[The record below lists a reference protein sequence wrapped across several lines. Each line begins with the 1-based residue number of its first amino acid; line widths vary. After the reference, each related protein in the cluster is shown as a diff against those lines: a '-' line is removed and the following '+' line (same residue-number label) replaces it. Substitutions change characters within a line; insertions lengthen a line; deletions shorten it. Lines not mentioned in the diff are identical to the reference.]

1 MSLFKG
7 DGWTVE
13 ATYDLDA
20 LTRLDALGCQV
31 MLSYT
36 CLSKNGPE
44 QEQAT
49 PERLTDEQVR
59 GLRNWVQNGGALL
72 AAHCATVIGESHAE
86 LARLLGGRFMSHP
99 PPFTFTVYPVFGE
112 HPITDDIQAFDVHD
126 EFYIERCEPSVEIH
140 MVAVNQGVAHPM
152 AWSKQE
158 GAGRVVHIAPG
169 HFPEVWNHPLYQR
182 LMLHA
187 VNWLIEER

>member
-1 MSLFKG
+1 MILGGLYHDFNGFALAMMSLFKG

-86 LARLLGGRFMSHP
+86 LARLLAVDLYLTRRHSLSLFGLFLASIQSQTTSRRLTCMTNFISSVASLRWK
-99 PPFTFTVYPVFGE
+99 FT
-112 HPITDDIQAFDVHD
+112 
-126 EFYIERCEPSVEIH
+126 
-140 MVAVNQGVAHPM
+140 
-152 AWSKQE
+152 WS
-158 GAGRVVHIAPG
+158 R
-169 HFPEVWNHPLYQR
+169 
-182 LMLHA
+182 
-187 VNWLIEER
+187 

>member
-1 MSLFKG
+1 
-7 DGWTVE
+7 
-13 ATYDLDA
+13 
-20 LTRLDALGCQV
+20 
-31 MLSYT
+31 
-36 CLSKNGPE
+36 
-44 QEQAT
+44 
-49 PERLTDEQVR
+49 
-59 GLRNWVQNGGALL
+59 
-72 AAHCATVIGESHAE
+72 
-86 LARLLGGRFMSHP
+86 
-99 PPFTFTVYPVFGE
+99 
-112 HPITDDIQAFDVHD
+112 
-126 EFYIERCEPSVEIH
+126 

>member
-1 MSLFKG
+1 MP
-7 DGWTVE
+7 VE
-13 ATYDLDA
+13 ERTGARA
-20 LTRLDALGCQV
+20 
-31 MLSYT
+31 SYT
-36 CLSKNGPE
+36 RKIDGRTSARIKELGAKRRRAVGRSLRHGHWRISCGVS
-44 QEQAT
+44 QA
-49 PERLTDEQVR
+49 
-59 GLRNWVQNGGALL
+59 A
-72 AAHCATVIGESHAE
+72 
-86 LARLLGGRFMSHP
+86 GGRFISHP
-99 PPFTFTVYPVFGE
+99 PPFTFTVWPVFGE